1 MSDRPTLE
9 KEISDVR
16 RYVAQAERDARQLRE
31 WIATNERAL
40 ASQPESLRT
49 ITQDGLIRAR
59 GDLGLREEE
68 VRHLRENLAV
78 QERQL
83 ALLNEIERKQRE
95 INNLEREQ
103 ERIFLLL
110 ERHRAELQQFQNSYE
125 QFARPASAA
134 LPCELVLPNNARL
147 PLESARGQYTIGWA
161 DGAGRAPD
169 IDLASLGGGSLGVSR
184 NHAILRFRNS
194 QWDIEDL
201 NSTNGTF
208 VNESQITA
216 RVPTLL
222 TDKTTIRVGSI
233 KLFFRYIT
241 QTVRL

>member
-9 KEISDVR
+9 KQISDSR
-16 RYVAQAERDARQLRE
+16 RFVAQAERDARQLRD

-40 ASQPESLRT
+40 PSQPESLQT

-68 VRHLRENLAV
+68 VRQWRETLMG

-83 ALLNEIERKQRE
+83 ALINEIERKQRE
-95 INNLEREQ
+95 IANLEREQ
-103 ERIFLLL
+103 ERIFTLL
-110 ERHRAELQQFQNSYE
+110 ERNRAELQQFQNSYD
-125 QFARPASAA
+125 QFARPAFAA
-134 LPCELVLPNNARL
+134 VPSELVLPNNSRV
-147 PLESARGQYTIGWA
+147 PLDSNRGQYTIGWA
-161 DGAGRAPD
+161 DGGQRAPD
-169 IDLASLGGGSLGVSR
+169 IDLTALGGGSLGVSR
-184 NHAILRFRNS
+184 NHAILRFRNG

-208 VNESQITA
+208 VNDSQIVA
-216 RVPTLL
+216 RTPTLL
-222 TDKTTIRVGSI
+222 PDKTTIRVGSL
-233 KLFFRYIT
+233 KLFFRYVT